1 MKGMNWEKLLARW
14 IAAGLVDEAAA
25 ERIRAFEA
33 RQQAGQG
40 LGWPVL
46 IAIALGGLLLASG
59 VLLFVAAHWDNLS
72 PAWRFTLVL
81 LMVAVFH
88 VSAAAVAGRFPALAT
103 TLHAV
108 GTICLGAGVF
118 LTAQIFNLQS
128 HWPGGL
134 LMWAIGAGIGWA
146 LLGEWP
152 QAALLAVLGPAWLAS
167 EWGYFTD
174 AANLPSRLI
183 LWHGLT
189 LCSLTYLT
197 ARTPE
202 REDTSIRRALMW
214 IGGLTLIPLA
224 PSLGSDAGWPV
235 VRQYVGTGWL
245 AVGWAV
251 AFGLPIVL
259 AWFLR
264 RRAARMNLV
273 AAAWAAVLAALTWL
287 TAGSDHLAALMWRD
301 FGRFLWL
308 WLGWVGLIA
317 WGLGEAR
324 RERVNLGVAGFA
336 ITTLMFY
343 FSSVMDKLGRSA
355 SLIGLGVLFLVGGWM
370 LERTRRRLV
379 ARLNARVP

>member
-1 MKGMNWEKLLARW
+1 MSWEKSLARW
-14 IAAGLVDEAAA
+14 IGAGLIEPAAA

-72 PAWRFTLVL
+72 PAWRFTVVL

-88 VSAAAVAGRFPALAT
+88 LGAAAVAGRFPALAT

-108 GTICLGAGVF
+108 GTIGLGAGVF
-118 LTAQIFNLQS
+118 LAGQIFNLQS
-128 HWPGGL
+128 HWPAAF

-146 LLGEWP
+146 MLKDWP
-152 QAALLAVLGPAWLAS
+152 HAALLAVLVPVWLAS
-167 EWGYFTD
+167 EWTYFSD
-174 AANLPSRLI
+174 GANLPSRLI

-189 LCSLTYLT
+189 LCWLTYLT
-197 ARTPE
+197 ARTPT
-202 REDTSIRRALMW
+202 RDDTPIRRALTW
-214 IGGLTLIPLA
+214 IGGLALIPQA
-224 PSLGSDAGWPV
+224 TVLGTDFGLPI
-235 VRQYVGTGWL
+235 VRYSIPIGWL
-245 AVGWAV
+245 IVGWAV
-251 AFGLPIVL
+251 AFGLPLGL
-259 AWFLR
+259 AVYLR
-264 RRAARMNLV
+264 GRAARMNLV
-273 AAAWAAVLAALTWL
+273 AVAWAAVLAALTWA
-287 TAGSDHLAALMWRD
+287 TGDNDALVARIWRD

-336 ITTLMFY
+336 MTTLIFY

-355 SLIGLGVLFLVGGWM
+355 SLIGLGLLFLVGGWL

-379 ARLNARVP
+379 AGLNARVP